1 MWPRLARTTT
11 KPREVADSEM
21 PIRDVVDVSPRS
33 FRSREKRIDS
43 QDMPSVALY
52 RTSSG
57 RVTLVPRKSFESI
70 SRYTSSK
77 QASASDDS
85 IFVPQP
91 PCHPYLLLTKKRS
104 ADTETRRKAD
114 RRSRSPESRAPRDPP
129 RADGRENRA

>member
-11 KPREVADSEM
+11 KTGRLGNAESRRPNVRRALFGRAKNAS
-21 PIRDVVDVSPRS
+21 SP
-33 FRSREKRIDS
+33 S
-43 QDMPSVALY
+43 QMPSVALY